1 MCPSVWTPLPAA
13 SPPCPSRL
21 SQSTDFECPASY
33 IKVTLVICFV
43 YRNVYVSM
51 LFSQIIPKQLLSVS
65 VFPLPWHSTKPS
77 EFTSLGFLLSH
88 GASSW
93 LISPKALLLY
103 IRSHLVALIV
113 DLGSWLP
120 TVVWPDLCV
129 GIQKKPACPVLD
141 EGQEGL
147 GPPCQL
153 FSPIHYK
160 TASAL
165 ALLPDI
171 LCMVFGHVVVKA
183 TVPENFSKCSQLWN
197 DSFLWIF
204 RHQENQTEKA
214 NKVAPLILPSYPT
227 IPQTSEAPLAKM
239 L

>member
-1 MCPSVWTPLPAA
+1 MVFTIHQYEMAISIHVLPPPLSLSYPF
-13 SPPCPSRL
+13 RL
-21 SQSTDFECPASY
+21 SQSTDFGCPASY

-43 YRNVYVSM
+43 YSNVYVSM
-51 LFSQIIPKQLLSVS
+51 LFSQIIPKQLLSIS

-120 TVVWPDLCV
+120 TVGWPDLCV
-129 GIQKKPACPVLD
+129 GIQKKPVCPVLD

-147 GPPCQL
+147 GPPC
-153 FSPIHYK
+153 
-160 TASAL
+160 
-165 ALLPDI
+165 
-171 LCMVFGHVVVKA
+171 
-183 TVPENFSKCSQLWN
+183 
-197 DSFLWIF
+197 
-204 RHQENQTEKA
+204 
-214 NKVAPLILPSYPT
+214 
-227 IPQTSEAPLAKM
+227 
-239 L
+239 